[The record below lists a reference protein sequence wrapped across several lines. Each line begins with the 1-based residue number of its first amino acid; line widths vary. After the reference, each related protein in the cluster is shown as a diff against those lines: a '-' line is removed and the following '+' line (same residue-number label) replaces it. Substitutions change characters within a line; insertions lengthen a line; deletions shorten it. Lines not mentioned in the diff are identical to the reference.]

1 MCGCYVGT
9 NSGLLT
15 KPAPARSRGKDI
27 SNLIGEAGANLPQS
41 SDEDAAADK
50 GGSEEEEG
58 EGDEGRSGK
67 GGKENKKRT
76 GASPAAGGVKPKKQR
91 RKQKLVYVLIYPP
104 GR

>member
-1 MCGCYVGT
+1 MCGCDVGT

-41 SDEDAAADK
+41 SDEEAADK
-50 GGSEEEEG
+50 GGSDEEED
-58 EGDEGRSGK
+58 EGDEGHSGK

-91 RKQKLVYVLIYPP
+91 RKQKLVHVLFSLL
-104 GR
+104 